1 MFILLFIFIF
11 VLVSIVVYID
21 ILYIYVYLFYIYIIS
36 YYAFL
41 YYAWF
46 FHDVSPRSSALQE
59 IMAELR
65 PGRAETLEMRVTQN
79 LTPVP
84 RAETQHQIGK
94 STN

>member
-11 VLVSIVVYID
+11 VLVSIMVYID
-21 ILYIYVYLFYIYIIS
+21 ILYIYLYYIYIIS

-84 RAETQHQIGK
+84 RAETQHVR
-94 STN
+94 

>member
-1 MFILLFIFIF
+1 M
-11 VLVSIVVYID
+11 VYID
-21 ILYIYVYLFYIYIIS
+21 ILNLYLYHIISYHIIS
-36 YYAFL
+36 YYAFS

-46 FHDVSPRSSALQE
+46 FHDVSPRSPAPQE

-84 RAETQHQIGK
+84 RAETQHGR
-94 STN
+94 